1 MKMQFTKWGEKGEA
15 LLAALKKKWLL
26 IAALALGLVLL
37 AAPGDGAEAETVRGS
52 QVPEFSL
59 EEEEAKLARAL
70 EKMDGVGKV
79 SVVLTLKSS
88 VEQKIARDESTQYR
102 TLTEGYELESDSSA
116 VRVQSGSGVQEP
128 VTLKYLYPE
137 YKGALIIAEHAG
149 AAIKLEITN
158 AVSAL
163 TGLTSDKIT
172 VVAGR

>member
-1 MKMQFTKWGEKGEA
+1 MKMQFTKFGEKGEA
-15 LLAALKKKWLL
+15 LLAALKKKWVLL
-26 IAALALGLVLL
+26 AALALGLLL
-37 AAPGDGAEAETVRGS
+37 ICAPGGEGEPETERGS
-52 QVPEFSL
+52 QAPVFSL
-59 EEEEAKLARAL
+59 EDEEAKLARAL

-102 TLTEGYELESDSSA
+102 TLAEGYELESDSAA

-137 YKGALIIAEHAG
+137 YKGALIIAENAG

-172 VVAGR
+172 VVAGS